1 MSQAGQAA
9 GGGTAGQAA
18 GGGTAGQAAGGGNQ
32 PAVGARNPGK
42 QRQNQIL
49 NYDDAKDLK
58 FCKSGTA
65 SLEGMNMMG
74 GICPHG

>member
-9 GGGTAGQAA
+9 GGG
-18 GGGTAGQAAGGGNQ
+18 AAGGGNQ

-42 QRQNQIL
+42 HRQNKVL

-58 FCKSGTA
+58 FYKSGTH
-65 SLEGMNMMG
+65 L
-74 GICPHG
+74 